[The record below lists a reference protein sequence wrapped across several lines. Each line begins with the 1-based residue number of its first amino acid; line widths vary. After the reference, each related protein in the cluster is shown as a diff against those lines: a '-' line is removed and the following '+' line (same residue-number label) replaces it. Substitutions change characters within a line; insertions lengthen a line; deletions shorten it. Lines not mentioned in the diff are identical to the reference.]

1 SLGADNRPHQ
11 VLWVAL
17 TLTPGLG
24 PTRGK
29 RLVEFLEN
37 VAAVFHASLTEL
49 EATGLPAHAAQ
60 AIATGRSL
68 ELAHDEIAK
77 AAAAGISVI
86 TLDDSEY
93 PARLRQIYDP
103 PLVLYVRGNVA
114 ALAQPGVAVIGT
126 RHPTPYGMGMAER
139 LGCDLASRGLT
150 IISGLGRGV
159 DTFAHR
165 GAVSAKAKIVDVGG
179 TGVDVIYPRENS
191 RLVDQILTL

>member
-1 SLGADNRPHQ
+1 MATSLSAASAAPKSLGADNRPHQ

-114 ALAQPGVAVIGT
+114 ALA
-126 RHPTPYGMGMAER
+126 
-139 LGCDLASRGLT
+139 
-150 IISGLGRGV
+150 
-159 DTFAHR
+159 
-165 GAVSAKAKIVDVGG
+165 
-179 TGVDVIYPRENS
+179 
-191 RLVDQILTL
+191 